1 MQEGKH
7 GLKSTARTFEA
18 SKILAQQRR
27 EELRIEAL
35 VQGHEDALLE
45 IVGNDQGEEGDE
57 REEEVEEQ
65 TDQTFYW
72 DSSAN
77 ETDTESEPDVE
88 SELNNETESLPTNEQ
103 SRSASGTFGE
113 LPLRWNQDAGKNLRG
128 AYGSGSRSTHKR
140 ERRKAKALEC
150 EAKKSCNIV
159 AVFGRQRELN
169 LSLSPTVQDNSMPTT
184 LPMQSAPLSM
194 VPRGGP
200 ALQPVSKKEELR
212 AALEDLKHLLRHVS
226 DQEKKY
232 GERLNING
240 NFYLRHTMV
249 RQFLELQLAEHT
261 EGTRR
266 DRALSVAQGAGKGYA
281 FGRRIVQWEISWVQ
295 DRVIPRRGQGGGR
308 GSWMNDDDIAQ
319 SVRYF
324 ARQEGD
330 SK

>member
-1 MQEGKH
+1 MG
-7 GLKSTARTFEA
+7 
-18 SKILAQQRR
+18 
-27 EELRIEAL
+27 
-35 VQGHEDALLE
+35 
-45 IVGNDQGEEGDE
+45 E

-72 DSSAN
+72 DSSAT

-88 SELNNETESLPTNEQ
+88 SELNNEIESLPTNEQ
-103 SRSASGTFGE
+103 SRSASGTFGQ

-140 ERRKAKALEC
+140 ERRIE
-150 EAKKSCNIV
+150 SV
-159 AVFGRQRELN
+159 SVH
-169 LSLSPTVQDNSMPTT
+169 SLGEFHAHNFAHAISPPLHGASWWPCTSTCLQKRRTT
-184 LPMQSAPLSM
+184 SGFRRSETSPSPH
-194 VPRGGP
+194 
-200 ALQPVSKKEELR
+200 K
-212 AALEDLKHLLRHVS
+212 
-226 DQEKKY
+226 
-232 GERLNING
+232 
-240 NFYLRHTMV
+240 
-249 RQFLELQLAEHT
+249 FLELQLAEHT
-261 EGTRR
+261 KRTRR

>member
-1 MQEGKH
+1 M
-7 GLKSTARTFEA
+7 S
-18 SKILAQQRR
+18 
-27 EELRIEAL
+27 
-35 VQGHEDALLE
+35 
-45 IVGNDQGEEGDE
+45 E

-65 TDQTFYW
+65 TDQPFYW

-77 ETDTESEPDVE
+77 ESDTESEPDVMDME
-88 SELNNETESLPTNEQ
+88 SDLDNETENPPTNEQ
-103 SRSASGTFGE
+103 SRPSSGTLGQ

-128 AYGSGSRSTHKR
+128 AYGSGSRSTNKR
-140 ERRKAKALEC
+140 ERKKAKELEC

-169 LSLSPTVQDNSMPTT
+169 LSLSSPTVQENSMPTT
-184 LPMQSAPLSM
+184 LPMQSAPLS

-200 ALQPVSKKEELR
+200 TLQPVSKKEELR
-212 AALEDLKHLLRHVS
+212 AALEDLKNLLRRVS
-226 DQEKKY
+226 DQEKMY

-249 RQFLELQLAEHT
+249 RQFLELQLAEHI

-266 DRALSVAQGAGKGYA
+266 DRALSVAQGAGKGHT

-295 DRVIPRRGQGGGR
+295 DRVIPRRAPGGGR
-308 GSWMNDDDIAQ
+308 GSWMNDDDITQ

>member
-1 MQEGKH
+1 MVSKARREH
-7 GLKSTARTFEA
+7 LKRAR
-18 SKILAQQRR
+18 SLAQQRR

-72 DSSAN
+72 DSSAT

-103 SRSASGTFGE
+103 SRSASGTFGQ

-169 LSLSPTVQDNSMPTT
+169 LSLSPTVQENSMPTT

-212 AALEDLKHLLRHVS
+212 AALEDLKHLLRRVS

-232 GERLNING
+232 GEQLNING
-240 NFYLRHTMV
+240 NFYLRHTS
-249 RQFLELQLAEHT
+249 F
-261 EGTRR
+261 
-266 DRALSVAQGAGKGYA
+266 
-281 FGRRIVQWEISWVQ
+281 
-295 DRVIPRRGQGGGR
+295 
-308 GSWMNDDDIAQ
+308 
-319 SVRYF
+319 
-324 ARQEGD
+324 
-330 SK
+330 